1 MENNFNTPAQVFE
14 ANMKAGE
21 GKVRASAFKMHFAWT
36 DGRCI
41 YCIWWSNKQRSNS

>member
-21 GKVRASAFKMHFAWT
+21 GKVQLPLLKCFAWT